1 VQEIQ
6 LKGGSE
12 SGRRQEFMTLGQ
24 QKVSVYKTSAPIFV
38 RKAAVWPVTKHF
50 FYALR
55 LLHCG
60 AKLCT
65 SLAPRAPVRLSE
77 RFIGARPNALPKEKV
92 FRFLRPNVYSRSNL
106 PAFPDQLVRKL

>member
-1 VQEIQ
+1 M
-6 LKGGSE
+6 GGSE
-12 SGRRQEFMTLGQ
+12 SGRRQQLLKLGQ
-24 QKVSVYKTSAPIFV
+24 QKVSVYKTSDPIFV
-38 RKAAVWPVTKHF
+38 RKAAVWPVTKQFF

-65 SLAPRAPVRLSE
+65 SLARRAPVRLSE